1 MIKEIILAATQ
12 EKNVLNYSP
21 PDLYVN
27 DNNETSVV
35 YNGVLVETVREVL
48 QRVNDP
54 EICTLYWSFLLAD
67 AANTIFLPF
76 DFLDNTSWTGGIFI
90 DSDSVNY
97 PNLAIDPLAFRS
109 SQNSL
114 SFHSLSLV
122 FRKISTS

>member
-1 MIKEIILAATQ
+1 M
-12 EKNVLNYSP
+12 
-21 PDLYVN
+21 
-27 DNNETSVV
+27 V

-76 DFLDNTSWTGGIFI
+76 DFLDNTGQRVTGGIFI

-114 SFHSLSLV
+114 SFHSLTLV